1 MRFYY
6 IYKYRDFIL
15 ILFGMANTL
24 SQDLDFDIFNGV
36 WDSEETFETADA
48 PAEELESSAPEEV
61 TDEEV
66 SEDEIT
72 PADGSE
78 GSEVMEDVPETESTD
93 EDIDIDQL
101 VADILWNAS
110 DIDEKVEDIKDEAQS
125 SGNEE
130 LLGMIDELQTLLAEK
145 NQKIDELT
153 KKDEITSGRLMDT
166 YWDAENYSF
175 YKPTIEK
182 LENNPQLM
190 MLVKNFDSDNEKAQE
205 RVVSIL
211 ADLISEKTGE
221 DVSSLINSN
230 QKNNVS
236 NALTNVDWWWEV
248 GNPAAP
254 EEEKDFDYNESLNEL
269 F

>member
-1 MRFYY
+1 
-6 IYKYRDFIL
+6 
-15 ILFGMANTL
+15 MANL
-24 SQDLDFDIFNGV
+24 SQDLNLDIFNDGE
-36 WDSEETFETADA
+36 DTSMEEVTEA
-48 PAEELESSAPEEV
+48 PAEELEVTPEEDVTEEV
-61 TDEEV
+61 TEEV
-66 SEDEIT
+66 APEA
-72 PADGSE
+72 PAE
-78 GSEVMEDVPETESTD
+78 KPAVEDVPAETPN

-101 VADILWNAS
+101 VSEILWSSS
-110 DIDEKVEDIKDEAQS
+110 DVDDKVEEIKDEAQS

-130 LLGMIDELQTLLAEK
+130 LLWMIDELQTLLAEK
-145 NQKIDELT
+145 NQKIEELT

-190 MLVKNFDSDNEKAQE
+190 MLVKNFDSDNERAQE

-221 DVSSLINSN
+221 DVSQLINAN
-230 QKNNVS
+230 QKNSVS
-236 NALTNVDWWWEV
+236 NALTNVEWGGVMWT
-248 GNPAAP
+248 PAAP
-254 EEEKDFDYNESLNEL
+254 EEEKDYNYDQSLNEL

>member
-1 MRFYY
+1 
-6 IYKYRDFIL
+6 
-15 ILFGMANTL
+15 MANL
-24 SQDLDFDIFNGV
+24 SQDLNLDIFNDGE
-36 WDSEETFETADA
+36 DTSMEEVTEA
-48 PAEELESSAPEEV
+48 PAEELEVTPEEDVTEEV
-61 TDEEV
+61 TEEV
-66 SEDEIT
+66 APEA
-72 PADGSE
+72 PAE
-78 GSEVMEDVPETESTD
+78 EPAVEDVPAETPN

-101 VADILWNAS
+101 VAEILWSSS
-110 DIDEKVEDIKDEAQS
+110 DVDDKVEEIKDEAQS

-145 NQKIDELT
+145 NQKIEELT

-190 MLVKNFDSDNEKAQE
+190 MLVKNFDSDNERAQE

-221 DVSSLINSN
+221 DVSQLINAN
-230 QKNNVS
+230 QKNSVS
-236 NALTNVDWWWEV
+236 NALTNVEWGGVMWT
-248 GNPAAP
+248 PAAP
-254 EEEKDFDYNESLNEL
+254 EEEKDYNYDQSLNEL

>member
-1 MRFYY
+1 
-6 IYKYRDFIL
+6 
-15 ILFGMANTL
+15 MANL
-24 SQDLDFDIFNGV
+24 SQDLDLDIFNDGE
-36 WDSEETFETADA
+36 DTSMEEVTEA
-48 PAEELESSAPEEV
+48 PAEELEVTPEEDVTEEV
-61 TDEEV
+61 TEEIVPTAEADEPVE
-66 SEDEIT
+66 
-72 PADGSE
+72 
-78 GSEVMEDVPETESTD
+78 EDVPEETSEE
-93 EDIDIDQL
+93 EDIDVDAL
-101 VADILWNAS
+101 VAEILWSTS
-110 DIDEKVEDIKDEAQS
+110 DVDDKVEEIKDEAQS

-130 LLGMIDELQTLLAEK
+130 LLWMIDELQTLLAEK
-145 NQKIDELT
+145 NQKIEELT

-190 MLVKNFDSDNEKAQE
+190 MLIKNFDSTNEKAQE

-230 QKNNVS
+230 QKNSVA
-236 NALTNVDWWWEV
+236 NALTDVNWWWEAWV
-248 GNPAAP
+248 PS
-254 EEEKDFDYNESLNEL
+254 EEDEKIFNRDQSLTEL

>member
-1 MRFYY
+1 
-6 IYKYRDFIL
+6 
-15 ILFGMANTL
+15 MANL
-24 SQDLDFDIFNGV
+24 SQDLNLDIFNDGE
-36 WDSEETFETADA
+36 DTSMEEVTEA
-48 PAEELESSAPEEV
+48 PAEELEVTPEEDVTEEV
-61 TDEEV
+61 TEEV
-66 SEDEIT
+66 APEA
-72 PADGSE
+72 PAE
-78 GSEVMEDVPETESTD
+78 EPAVEDVPAETPN
-93 EDIDIDQL
+93 EDVDIDQL
-101 VADILWNAS
+101 VSEILWSSS
-110 DIDEKVEDIKDEAQS
+110 DVDDKVEEIKDEAQS

-145 NQKIDELT
+145 NQKIEELT

-190 MLVKNFDSDNEKAQE
+190 MLVKNFDSDNERAQE

-221 DVSSLINSN
+221 DVSQLINAN
-230 QKNNVS
+230 QKNSVS
-236 NALTNVDWWWEV
+236 NALTNVEWGGVMWT
-248 GNPAAP
+248 PAAP
-254 EEEKDFDYNESLNEL
+254 EEEKDYNYDQSLNEL

>member
-1 MRFYY
+1 
-6 IYKYRDFIL
+6 
-15 ILFGMANTL
+15 MANL
-24 SQDLDFDIFNGV
+24 SQDLNLDIFNDGE
-36 WDSEETFETADA
+36 DTSMEEVTEA
-48 PAEELESSAPEEV
+48 PAEELEVTPEEDVTEEV
-61 TDEEV
+61 TE
-66 SEDEIT
+66 EIT
-72 PADGSE
+72 PDVSAE
-78 GSEVMEDVPETESTD
+78 PVEEDVPTETPED
-93 EDIDIDQL
+93 EVDIDQL
-101 VADILWNAS
+101 VAEILWSSS
-110 DIDEKVEDIKDEAQS
+110 DVDDKVEEIKDEAQS

-145 NQKIDELT
+145 NQKIEELT

-190 MLVKNFDSDNEKAQE
+190 MLVKNFDSDNEKVQD

-221 DVSSLINSN
+221 DVSSLINTN
-230 QKNNVS
+230 QKNSVA
-236 NALTNVDWWWEV
+236 NALTDVDWGGV
-248 GNPAAP
+248 MGTPSMP
-254 EEEKDFDYNESLNEL
+254 EEDVPFNRDQSLNEL

>member
-1 MRFYY
+1 
-6 IYKYRDFIL
+6 
-15 ILFGMANTL
+15 MANL
-24 SQDLDFDIFNGV
+24 SQDLDLDIFNDREDEV
-36 WDSEETFETADA
+36 MEDVTEA
-48 PAEELESSAPEEV
+48 PAEELEVTPEEDVSEEV
-61 TDEEV
+61 TEEV
-66 SEDEIT
+66 PAEETEEVVEDVPEETSEDEI
-72 PADGSE
+72 
-78 GSEVMEDVPETESTD
+78 DV
-93 EDIDIDQL
+93 DQL
-101 VADILWNAS
+101 VADILGNSS

-130 LLGMIDELQTLLAEK
+130 LLWMIDELQTLLAEK

-166 YWDAENYSF
+166 YGDAENYSF

-182 LENNPQLM
+182 LESNPQLM
-190 MLVKNFDSDNEKAQE
+190 MLVKNFDSDNERAQE

-230 QKNNVS
+230 QKNSVA
-236 NALTNVDWWWEV
+236 NALTDVDWGGVVWT
-248 GNPAAP
+248 PSSP
-254 EEEKDFDYNESLNEL
+254 EEEKDYNYDQSLNEL

>member
-1 MRFYY
+1 
-6 IYKYRDFIL
+6 
-15 ILFGMANTL
+15 MANL
-24 SQDLDFDIFNGV
+24 SQDLNLDIFNDGE
-36 WDSEETFETADA
+36 DTSMEEVTEA
-48 PAEELESSAPEEV
+48 PAEELEVTPEEDVTEEV
-61 TDEEV
+61 TE
-66 SEDEIT
+66 EIT
-72 PADGSE
+72 PDVSAE
-78 GSEVMEDVPETESTD
+78 PVEEDVPEETSD
-93 EDIDIDQL
+93 EVDVDAL
-101 VADILWNAS
+101 VAEILWNTS
-110 DIDEKVEDIKDEAQS
+110 DVDDKVEEIKDEAQS

-145 NQKIDELT
+145 NQKIEELT

-166 YWDAENYSF
+166 YGDAENYSF

-190 MLVKNFDSDNEKAQE
+190 MLVKNFDSNNEKVQE

-230 QKNNVS
+230 QKNSVA
-236 NALTNVDWWWEV
+236 NALTDVDWGGVPWV
-248 GNPAAP
+248 PSAP
-254 EEEKDFDYNESLNEL
+254 EEEKDYNYDQSLNEL

>member
-1 MRFYY
+1 
-6 IYKYRDFIL
+6 
-15 ILFGMANTL
+15 MANL
-24 SQDLDFDIFNGV
+24 SQDLDLDIFNDGE
-36 WDSEETFETADA
+36 DTSMEEVTEA
-48 PAEELESSAPEEV
+48 PAEELEVTPEEDATEEV
-61 TDEEV
+61 TEDV
-66 SEDEIT
+66 SEA
-72 PADGSE
+72 PADE
-78 GSEVMEDVPETESTD
+78 AVTEDVPEETSWED
-93 EDIDIDQL
+93 VDIDAL
-101 VADILWNAS
+101 VAEILWDAS
-110 DIDEKVEDIKDEAQS
+110 DIDDKVEDIKDEAQS

-153 KKDEITSGRLMDT
+153 RKDEITSGRLMDT

-230 QKNNVS
+230 QKNSVA
-236 NALTNVDWWWEV
+236 NALTDVDWGGVMWTPTVPGDDEV
-248 GNPAAP
+248 FNK
-254 EEEKDFDYNESLNEL
+254 EQSLNEL

>member
-1 MRFYY
+1 
-6 IYKYRDFIL
+6 
-15 ILFGMANTL
+15 MANL
-24 SQDLDFDIFNGV
+24 SQDLDLDIFNDGE
-36 WDSEETFETADA
+36 DTSMEEVTEA
-48 PAEELESSAPEEV
+48 PAEELEVTPEEDVTEEV
-61 TDEEV
+61 TE
-66 SEDEIT
+66 EIT
-72 PADGSE
+72 PDVSAE
-78 GSEVMEDVPETESTD
+78 PVEEDVPEETPED
-93 EDIDIDQL
+93 DVDIDAL
-101 VADILWNAS
+101 VAEILWSSS
-110 DIDEKVEDIKDEAQS
+110 DVDDKVEEIKDEAQS

-145 NQKIDELT
+145 NQKIEELT
-153 KKDEITSGRLMDT
+153 KKDEITSWRLMDT

-190 MLVKNFDSDNEKAQE
+190 MLVKNFDSDNEKVQD

-230 QKNNVS
+230 QKNSVA
-236 NALTNVDWWWEV
+236 NALTDVDWGGVVWT
-248 GNPAAP
+248 PSSP
-254 EEEKDFDYNESLNEL
+254 EEEKDYNYDQSLNEL

>member
-1 MRFYY
+1 
-6 IYKYRDFIL
+6 
-15 ILFGMANTL
+15 MANL
-24 SQDLDFDIFNGV
+24 SQDLNLDIFNDDV
-36 WDSEETFETADA
+36 DTSMEEVTEA
-48 PAEELESSAPEEV
+48 PAEELEVTPEEDVTEEV
-61 TDEEV
+61 TEEV
-66 SEDEIT
+66 S
-72 PADGSE
+72 PAEADAPVE
-78 GSEVMEDVPETESTD
+78 EDVPEDTSD
-93 EDIDIDQL
+93 EIDVDAL
-101 VADILWNAS
+101 VAEILWSTS
-110 DIDEKVEDIKDEAQS
+110 DVDDKVEEIKDEAS
-125 SGNEE
+125 ASGNEE

-145 NQKIDELT
+145 NQKIEELT

-190 MLVKNFDSDNEKAQE
+190 MLIKNFDSTNEKAQE

-230 QKNNVS
+230 QKNSVA
-236 NALTNVDWWWEV
+236 NALTDVDWGGVMGTPSMPSED
-248 GNPAAP
+248 AP
-254 EEEKDFDYNESLNEL
+254 FDRDQSLNEL

>member
-1 MRFYY
+1 
-6 IYKYRDFIL
+6 
-15 ILFGMANTL
+15 MANL
-24 SQDLDFDIFNGV
+24 SQDLNLDIFNDGEDTPV
-36 WDSEETFETADA
+36 EEVTEA
-48 PAEELESSAPEEV
+48 PAEELEVTPEEDVTEEV
-61 TDEEV
+61 TE
-66 SEDEIT
+66 EIT
-72 PADGSE
+72 PDVSAE
-78 GSEVMEDVPETESTD
+78 PVEEDVPEETQ
-93 EDIDIDQL
+93 EDVDIDQL
-101 VADILWNAS
+101 VSEILWSTS
-110 DIDEKVEDIKDEAQS
+110 DVDDKVEEIKDEAQS

-145 NQKIDELT
+145 NQKIEELT

-190 MLVKNFDSDNEKAQE
+190 MLIKNFDSTNEKAQE

-230 QKNNVS
+230 QKNSVA
-236 NALTNVDWWWEV
+236 NALTDVDWGGV
-248 GNPAAP
+248 MGTPSIP
-254 EEEKDFDYNESLNEL
+254 EEDEVYNRDQSLNEL